1 MSKVI
6 SVVNMKGG
14 VGKTTLSVALA
25 DYIGAIWQKPVCL
38 VDLDAQSNAS
48 FAMCGEERYA
58 GLIAQRRTIDHFFLR
73 NGHAFGTGEPLS
85 DFITGQVTRLEEVP
99 NISLVASS
107 PRLRMVERQ
116 LLVKLARQNLF
127 DQELEGRVGSALRE
141 GFRDITSNGT
151 YVIVDSAPGISGFSV
166 AALKASDLVIAPVN
180 PDYLSRIGLD
190 LLGREILPPIRRHGK
205 PKLVAVLTKLRTGV
219 TYPRRAD
226 FEQEAFQG
234 AAGFSLMDCIV
245 PMNADLGRIVEE
257 GDIIQS
263 VSSKYDTGLNSMM
276 QFGSEVRK
284 LLGELD
290 Q

>member
-25 DYIGAIWQKPVCL
+25 DYIGAIWRKPVCL

-58 GLIAQRRTIDHFFLR
+58 GLISQRRTIDHFFLR
-73 NGHAFGTGEPLS
+73 NGRVMGSGEPLS
-85 DFITGQVTRLEEVP
+85 DFITGQVSRLEEMP
-99 NISLVASS
+99 KISLVAAS

-116 LLVKLARQNLF
+116 LLIKLARQNLF

-141 GFRDITSNGT
+141 GFKEITSKGAF
-151 YVIVDSAPGISGFSV
+151 VIVDSAPGISGFSV

-190 LLGREILPPIRRHGK
+190 LLGREILPPIRRQGR
-205 PKLVAVLTKLRTGV
+205 PKLVAALTKLRAGV
-219 TYPRRAD
+219 NYPRKSD
-226 FEQEAFQG
+226 FEDKEFQN
-234 AAGFSLMDCIV
+234 AADFSLMNCVV
-245 PMNADLGRIVEE
+245 PLNADLGRMVEE

-263 VSSKYDTGLNSMM
+263 VGRKYGSGLGSMM
-276 QFGSEVRK
+276 EFGAEVRTI
-284 LLGELD
+284 LEGLD

>member
-1 MSKVI
+1 MAKVI
-6 SVVNMKGG
+6 SIVNMKGG

-25 DYIGAIWQKPVCL
+25 DYIGAIWRKPVCL

-58 GLIAQRRTIDHFFLR
+58 GLIAERRTIDHFFLR
-73 NGHAFGTGEPLS
+73 NGRVLGAGEPLS
-85 DFITGQVTRLEEVP
+85 EFITGQVSRLEEMP
-99 NISLVASS
+99 RISLVASS

-141 GFRDITSNGT
+141 GFAEITSSGA

-190 LLGREILPPIRRHGK
+190 LLGREILPPVRRDGK
-205 PKLVAVLTKLRTGV
+205 PKLVAVLTKLRTNV
-219 TYPRRAD
+219 SYPRRRD
-226 FEQEAFQG
+226 FEDQAFQR
-234 AAGFSLMDCIV
+234 AAGFSLMDCVV
-245 PMNADLGRIVEE
+245 PMNADLGRMVEE
-257 GDIIQS
+257 GDIIQG
-263 VSSKYDTGLNSMM
+263 VTNKYGTGLDSMM
-276 QFGSEVRK
+276 QFGAEVRR
-284 LLGELD
+284 LLEGLHE
-290 Q
+290 